1 MRTEEKATV
10 RNGVAKM
17 LASLLA
23 LVIQVGWVVLL
34 FVRLNEYSTSISLLT
49 SLLAFLLAVRISGKR
64 DNAAFKLSWI
74 ILIMAFPLLGL
85 CLYLLFGRSGTT
97 RRMHRR
103 FEAIDGKLRPFQ
115 QQRPEPMQALEAS
128 DPQFAGQCRYI
139 YQYGHY
145 PLYCNT
151 DVVFYAEAV
160 DGLEAQ
166 LKDLAAAE
174 QFIFLEYHAIQEGV
188 AFARLKAV
196 LADRVAHGVEVRMFY
211 DEVGSVGFIDRG
223 FIRRMEEV
231 GVQCRVFNPV
241 VPVLKPFMNNRDHR
255 KITVIDGKVGY
266 TGGYNLADE
275 YFGITTPFGHW
286 KDTGLRLT
294 GDAVRSLTLMFL
306 EMWNA
311 MEDTDASYTR
321 YLPEVACRPS
331 QQGFVQP
338 YADSPLDDEYMGENI
353 YLNLI
358 HSATRC
364 LYIATPYLI
373 ISDEMNR
380 ALCLAAQR
388 GVDVRILTPGI
399 PDKKLVYRM
408 TRSYYAGL
416 VRRGVRIYEYTPGF
430 PHEKQVLCDGVAAT
444 VGTINFDFRSLYHHF
459 ENGVLLYRCP
469 AIQDIEVDFR
479 KTFQVSREV
488 TEQYRTGLNAMVRV
502 TQCLFRLFG
511 PLM

>member
-97 RRMHRR
+97 RRMRRR

-255 KITVIDGKVGY
+255 KITVIDGKIGY

-275 YFGITTPFGHW
+275 YFGITTPFGRW

-294 GDAVRSLTLMFL
+294 GDAVQSLTLMFL

-321 YLPEVACRPS
+321 YLPDVIYQAS
-331 QQGFVQP
+331 QPGFVQP

-358 HSATRC
+358 HSATRY

-373 ISDEMNR
+373 ISDEMTR
-380 ALCLAAQR
+380 ALCLAAQGGGRAHPDPRHSGQEAGVPHDLLLLR
-388 GVDVRILTPGI
+388 GTGAPGRAH
-399 PDKKLVYRM
+399 LRVH
-408 TRSYYAGL
+408 
-416 VRRGVRIYEYTPGF
+416 PGF
-430 PHEKQVLCDGVAAT
+430 PHEKQVLCDGIAAT

-469 AIQDIEVDFR
+469 AIQDIEADFR
-479 KTFQVSREV
+479 KTFLVSQEV
-488 TEQYRTGLNAMVRV
+488 TEQYRTGLNAMVWV

>member
-1 MRTEEKATV
+1 MRTEEKANV
-10 RNGVAKM
+10 KNGVAKM
-17 LASLLA
+17 LVTLLA
-23 LVIQVGWVVLL
+23 LVIQVGWIVLL
-34 FVRLNEYSTSISLLT
+34 AVRLNEYSTSISLL
-49 SLLAFLLAVRISGKR
+49 AFLLAVYISGKR

-97 RRMHRR
+97 RRTRKR

-115 QQRPEPMQALEAS
+115 RQQPETMDALEEL
-128 DPQFAGQCRYI
+128 DPLFAGQCRYI
-139 YQYGHY
+139 YRYGHY
-145 PLYCNT
+145 PLYRNT
-151 DVVFYAEAV
+151 DVIFYAEAAE
-160 DGLEAQ
+160 GLEAQ
-166 LKDLAAAE
+166 LKDLAQAK
-174 QFIFLEYHAIQEGV
+174 QFIFLEYHAIQEGA

-223 FIRRMEEV
+223 FIQRMEEI
-231 GVQCRVFNPV
+231 GIQCRVFNPV
-241 VPVLKPFMNNRDHR
+241 VPLLKPIMNNRDHR
-255 KITVIDGKVGY
+255 KITVIDGQIGY

-275 YFGITTPFGHW
+275 YFGITHPFGHW

-294 GDAVRSLTLMFL
+294 GDAVQSLTLMFL

-321 YLPEVACRPS
+321 YLPEVTYRASRP
-331 QQGFVQP
+331 GFVQP

-358 HSATRC
+358 QSAKRC

-373 ISDEMNR
+373 ISDEMTR

-459 ENGVLLYRCP
+459 ENGVLLYGCP
-469 AIQDIEVDFR
+469 AIQDIEADFR
-479 KTFQVSREV
+479 KTFLVSQEV